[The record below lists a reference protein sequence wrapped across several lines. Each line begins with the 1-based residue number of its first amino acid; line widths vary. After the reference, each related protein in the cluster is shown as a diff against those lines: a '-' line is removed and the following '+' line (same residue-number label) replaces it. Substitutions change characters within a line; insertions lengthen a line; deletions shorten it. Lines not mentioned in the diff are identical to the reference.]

1 MRMNWSRVWRW
12 LALLSSGGVALQL
25 TGCDPTLQFIQ
36 TGLLG
41 GIAGLLFHLARN
53 V

>member
-1 MRMNWSRVWRW
+1 MRTNWGRVWRW
-12 LALLSSGGVALQL
+12 LALLASGAVVLQAG
-25 TGCDPTLQFIQ
+25 GCDLTLQFIQ

-41 GIAGLLFHLARN
+41 AIAGITYFLARN

>member
-12 LALLSSGGVALQL
+12 LALLSSGGVVLQA
-25 TGCDPTLQFIQ
+25 TGCDTTLQFIQ

-41 GIAGLLFHLARN
+41 AIAGITYFLARN